1 MKKLKNMYGLINN
14 MEFNLEGYEIQ
25 ELSYVEKQNLKN
37 NFKKKKLDFKKFGVI
52 AAALILAVGVF
63 SQTETMKYAYA
74 AFESKVSKISYS
86 IGESLGIKRNIE
98 PYSNVVGQVRED
110 NGVEVKLGEVIIDKD
125 ELIFSTM
132 VNANRPVDFASF
144 DTEFFINGERLTNY
158 GGNGSA
164 KAMDDSQEII
174 SMVDS
179 VDVKGIELNK
189 DVDIKIILKNMRYFD
204 GENEKKI
211 KGKWEFEFTANG
223 SELAANTYT
232 LPINYS
238 FSIGSL
244 NYTLEEFRYNPVNQK
259 IIGKIKGESDKNYEL
274 ELKGQDN
281 LGNKVVF
288 SLRRMSDKNLTL
300 AYENILGD
308 LSDNAKSITLTPYA
322 QELPKKSGRVSGEL
336 KKVGESF
343 TINLK
348 SNK

>member
-189 DVDIKIILKNMRYFD
+189 GVDIKIILKNMRYFD

-259 IIGKIKGESDKNYEL
+259 ITGKIKGESDKDYEFDL
-274 ELKGQDN
+274 RGQDN

-288 SLRRMSDKNLTL
+288 SLRRMSDKNFIL
-300 AYENILGD
+300 AYENIYGD
-308 LSDNAKSITLTPYA
+308 LSDKATSVTLTPYA
-322 QELPKKSGRVSGEL
+322 REFPKKSGKVSGEF